1 MERFVTGKPAKSDAA
16 LRTQACAA
24 VKIPTR
30 GFPTLAGGMTALALI
45 AAGIVLAGA
54 PGMALAQS
62 QAQPGQAMTAQDAER
77 QLLEKT
83 NAATQALISNRL
95 DEAMRL
101 FDEIIATNARA
112 PQLMAAAHYH
122 RGIIYQK
129 RGAFNEAASD
139 YTTALWLDALPD
151 NMRARTHYN
160 RGTALDNL
168 GQQERA
174 KADFDAA
181 IALMPEMAPAY
192 NNRANVLRRMGEY
205 EAAIAD
211 YDTSIALGNPLPHL
225 PHYGRAAAR
234 EALGDI
240 EGARADLEQA
250 VSLAPDYAPARTAL
264 ADLPEAPSALTV
276 AAAPQAVT
284 AEPVASPP
292 VASTPVASRAE
303 TAVTPV
309 ETAMLPAPVTP
320 VQPLAAANDAPR
332 GPAVPGQV
340 PTSGQLATEPRTPF
354 AQQPGMAARVARV
367 ATTAPES
374 GQQRVTTA
382 STAAVAAA
390 APVATPAAAPV
401 ATPAAATPAQVS
413 GRWTTTI
420 LPAGSNQAIRLDD
433 AGPALALKANE
444 ETQLAA
450 MATPVTAPAAA
461 GMGLQPKKGLAF
473 PGVPAEAYR
482 SAAAEPSRQA
492 PVRQAPVR
500 QATSAGAG
508 SGYAVQLG
516 SFRSETEAEAAWQA
530 ATRRL
535 GTALQDRDHLVQRAD
550 IPGKGV
556 YYRLRVGPMSA
567 RTAASALCS
576 TLKSQGQDCYVSK
589 L

>member
-30 GFPTLAGGMTALALI
+30 GFPTLGCPTIAGGMTALALI

-62 QAQPGQAMTAQDAER
+62 QVQPGQAMTAQEAER

-83 NAATQALISNRL
+83 NAATQALINNRL

-139 YTTALWLDALPD
+139 YTTALWLVALPD

-168 GQQERA
+168 GQQDRA

-284 AEPVASPP
+284 AEPVAS
-292 VASTPVASRAE
+292 TPVASKAE

-309 ETAMLPAPVTP
+309 ETAMLPAPVAP
-320 VQPLAAANDAPR
+320 VQPLAATNDAPR

-340 PTSGQLATEPRTPF
+340 PTSGQLATAPRTPF
-354 AQQPGMAARVARV
+354 AQQPGMA

-382 STAAVAAA
+382 STAAAA
-390 APVATPAAAPV
+390 
-401 ATPAAATPAQVS
+401 AAATPAQVS

-482 SAAAEPSRQA
+482 SAAAEPARSA

-500 QATSAGAG
+500 QAASAGAG

-535 GTALQDRDHLVQRAD
+535 GPALQDRDHLVQRAD

>member
-1 MERFVTGKPAKSDAA
+1 MSAMERFVTGKPAKSDAA

-24 VKIPTR
+24 VKIPTRGFPTR

-62 QAQPGQAMTAQDAER
+62 QVQPGQAMTAQEAER
-77 QLLEKT
+77 QLIEKT
-83 NAATQALISNRL
+83 NAATQALINNRL

-168 GQQERA
+168 GQQDRA

-284 AEPVASPP
+284 AEPVAS
-292 VASTPVASRAE
+292 TPVASRAE

-354 AQQPGMAARVARV
+354 AQQPGMAA
-367 ATTAPES
+367 TTAPES

-382 STAAVAAA
+382 STAAAA
-390 APVATPAAAPV
+390 AAAPV

-482 SAAAEPSRQA
+482 SAAAEPARSA

-500 QATSAGAG
+500 QAASAGAG

-567 RTAASALCS
+567 KTAASALCS

>member
-1 MERFVTGKPAKSDAA
+1 
-16 LRTQACAA
+16 
-24 VKIPTR
+24 
-30 GFPTLAGGMTALALI
+30 MTALALI
-45 AAGIVLAGA
+45 AAGIVMAGA

-62 QAQPGQAMTAQDAER
+62 QVQPGQAMTAQEAER

-83 NAATQALISNRL
+83 NAATQALIDNRL

-168 GQQERA
+168 GQQDRA

-250 VSLAPDYAPARTAL
+250 VSLAPDYAPAQTAL

-284 AEPVASPP
+284 AEPVASRP
-292 VASTPVASRAE
+292 VASKAE

-320 VQPLAAANDAPR
+320 VKPLAAANDAPR
-332 GPAVPGQV
+332 GPAVPV
-340 PTSGQLATEPRTPF
+340 PGSGQLATAPRLPF
-354 AQQPGMAARVARV
+354 AQQPGMAA
-367 ATTAPES
+367 TTAPES
-374 GQQRVTTA
+374 GPQRVTTA
-382 STAAVAAA
+382 STAAAAA
-390 APVATPAAAPV
+390 ATPVATS
-401 ATPAAATPAQVS
+401 AAATPAQVS

-482 SAAAEPSRQA
+482 SAAAEPARSA

-500 QATSAGAG
+500 QSASAGAG

-535 GTALQDRDHLVQRAD
+535 GPALQDRDHLVQRAD
-550 IPGKGV
+550 IPGKGI

>member
-1 MERFVTGKPAKSDAA
+1 MERFVTGKLAKSDAA
-16 LRTQACAA
+16 LRT
-24 VKIPTR
+24 R
-30 GFPTLAGGMTALALI
+30 GFPTLANMMTALGLM
-45 AAGIVLAGA
+45 AAGVVLTGA

-62 QAQPGQAMTAQDAER
+62 QVQAQPGQAMTAQDAER

-83 NAATQALISNRL
+83 NAATQALIDNRL

-168 GQQERA
+168 GQQDRA

-250 VSLAPDYAPARTAL
+250 VSLAPDYAPAQTAL

-276 AAAPQAVT
+276 AATPQAVT
-284 AEPVASPP
+284 AEPVAIPP

-320 VQPLAAANDAPR
+320 VKPLAAANDAPR

-340 PTSGQLATEPRTPF
+340 PTSGQLATAPRMPF
-354 AQQPGMAARVARV
+354 AQQPGVA

-382 STAAVAAA
+382 ST
-390 APVATPAAAPV
+390 
-401 ATPAAATPAQVS
+401 AAATPAQVS

-450 MATPVTAPAAA
+450 MASPVTAPAAA
-461 GMGLQPKKGLAF
+461 SMGLQPKKGLAF

-482 SAAAEPSRQA
+482 SAAAEPARSA

-567 RTAASALCS
+567 KTAASALCS

>member
-24 VKIPTR
+24 IKIPTR
-30 GFPTLAGGMTALALI
+30 GFPTLGFPTIAGGMTALALI
-45 AAGIVLAGA
+45 AAGIVMAGA

-62 QAQPGQAMTAQDAER
+62 QVQPGQAMTAQEAER

-83 NAATQALISNRL
+83 NAATQALINNRL

-168 GQQERA
+168 GQQDRA

-181 IALMPEMAPAY
+181 ITLMPEMAPAY

-250 VSLAPDYAPARTAL
+250 VSLAPDYAPAQTAL
-264 ADLPEAPSALTV
+264 ADLPKAPSSLTA

-284 AEPVASPP
+284 AEP

-320 VQPLAAANDAPR
+320 VKPLASANDAPR
-332 GPAVPGQV
+332 GPAVPGQL
-340 PTSGQLATEPRTPF
+340 PTSGQLATALRMPF
-354 AQQPGMAARVARV
+354 AQQPGMAAS
-367 ATTAPES
+367 TAPES

-382 STAAVAAA
+382 STAAAAA
-390 APVATPAAAPV
+390 ATPAA
-401 ATPAAATPAQVS
+401 TSAAATPAQVS

-450 MATPVTAPAAA
+450 MATPVTAPATA

-482 SAAAEPSRQA
+482 SAAAEPTRQA

-500 QATSAGAG
+500 QSASAGAG

-530 ATRRL
+530 AMRRL

>member
-30 GFPTLAGGMTALALI
+30 GFPTLGCPTIAGGMTALALI

-62 QAQPGQAMTAQDAER
+62 QVQPGQAMTAQEAER

-83 NAATQALISNRL
+83 NAATQALINNRL

-168 GQQERA
+168 GQQDRA

-284 AEPVASPP
+284 AEPVAS
-292 VASTPVASRAE
+292 TPVASKAE

-309 ETAMLPAPVTP
+309 ETTMLPAPVAP
-320 VQPLAAANDAPR
+320 VQPLAATNDAPR

-340 PTSGQLATEPRTPF
+340 PTSGQLATAPRTPF
-354 AQQPGMAARVARV
+354 AQQPGMA

-382 STAAVAAA
+382 STAAAA
-390 APVATPAAAPV
+390 
-401 ATPAAATPAQVS
+401 AAATPAQVS

-482 SAAAEPSRQA
+482 SAAAEPARSA

-500 QATSAGAG
+500 QAASAGAG

-535 GTALQDRDHLVQRAD
+535 GPALQDRDHLVQRAD

>member
-30 GFPTLAGGMTALALI
+30 GFPTLGFPTIAGGMTALALI
-45 AAGIVLAGA
+45 AAGIVMAGA

-62 QAQPGQAMTAQDAER
+62 QVQPGQAMTAQEAER

-83 NAATQALISNRL
+83 NAATQALIDNRL

-168 GQQERA
+168 GQQDRA

-250 VSLAPDYAPARTAL
+250 VSLAPDYAPAQTAL
-264 ADLPEAPSALTV
+264 ADLPKAPSALTV

-284 AEPVASPP
+284 AELVASIPVASK
-292 VASTPVASRAE
+292 AE

-340 PTSGQLATEPRTPF
+340 PTSGQLATAPRLPF
-354 AQQPGMAARVARV
+354 AQQPGMAAS
-367 ATTAPES
+367 TAPES

-382 STAAVAAA
+382 ST
-390 APVATPAAAPV
+390 
-401 ATPAAATPAQVS
+401 AAATPAQVS

-482 SAAAEPSRQA
+482 SAAAEPTRSA

-500 QATSAGAG
+500 QAASAGAG

-535 GTALQDRDHLVQRAD
+535 GPALQDRDHLVQRAD
-550 IPGKGV
+550 IPGKGI

-567 RTAASALCS
+567 KTAASALCS

>member
-30 GFPTLAGGMTALALI
+30 GFPTLGFPTIAGGMTALALI
-45 AAGIVLAGA
+45 AAGIVMAGA

-62 QAQPGQAMTAQDAER
+62 QVQPGQAMTAQDAER

-83 NAATQALISNRL
+83 NAATQALINNRL

-168 GQQERA
+168 GQQDRA

-225 PHYGRAAAR
+225 PHYGRAGAR

-250 VSLAPDYAPARTAL
+250 VSLAPDYAPAQTAL

-292 VASTPVASRAE
+292 VASKAE

-320 VQPLAAANDAPR
+320 VQLLAAANDAPR

-340 PTSGQLATEPRTPF
+340 PTSGQLATAPRTPTPF
-354 AQQPGMAARVARV
+354 AQQPGMA

-382 STAAVAAA
+382 STAAAAA
-390 APVATPAAAPV
+390 ATPMATPAA
-401 ATPAAATPAQVS
+401 TTPAQVS

-450 MATPVTAPAAA
+450 MASPVTAPAAA

-482 SAAAEPSRQA
+482 SAAAEPARQA
-492 PVRQAPVR
+492 SVRQAKS
-500 QATSAGAG
+500 TIAG

-535 GTALQDRDHLVQRAD
+535 GPALQDRDHLVQRAD

-567 RTAASALCS
+567 KTAASALCS

>member
-24 VKIPTR
+24 VKIPTL

-45 AAGIVLAGA
+45 AAGIVMAGA

-62 QAQPGQAMTAQDAER
+62 QVQPGQAMTAQEAER

-83 NAATQALISNRL
+83 NAATQALIDNRL

-168 GQQERA
+168 GQQDRA

-340 PTSGQLATEPRTPF
+340 PTSGQLATAPRTPF
-354 AQQPGMAARVARV
+354 AQQPGMAARV

-382 STAAVAAA
+382 STAA
-390 APVATPAAAPV
+390 T
-401 ATPAAATPAQVS
+401 TPAQVG

-482 SAAAEPSRQA
+482 SAAAEPTRQA

-500 QATSAGAG
+500 QAASAGAG

-535 GTALQDRDHLVQRAD
+535 GPALQDRDHLVQRAD
-550 IPGKGV
+550 IPGKGI

>member
-62 QAQPGQAMTAQDAER
+62 QVQAQPGQAMTAQDAER

-168 GQQERA
+168 GQQDRA

-264 ADLPEAPSALTV
+264 ADLPEGPSALTV

-332 GPAVPGQV
+332 GPAVPV
-340 PTSGQLATEPRTPF
+340 PGSGQLATAPRLPF
-354 AQQPGMAARVARV
+354 AQQPGMAA
-367 ATTAPES
+367 TTRPEN
-374 GQQRVTTA
+374 GQRRVTTA
-382 STAAVAAA
+382 STAAS
-390 APVATPAAAPV
+390 AP
-401 ATPAAATPAQVS
+401 AATPAQVS

-482 SAAAEPSRQA
+482 SAAAEPTRQA

-516 SFRSETEAEAAWQA
+516 SFRSEAEAEAAWQA

-550 IPGKGV
+550 IPGKGI

>member
-16 LRTQACAA
+16 LRTQGCAA

-30 GFPTLAGGMTALALI
+30 GFPTRGFPTLADGMTALALI
-45 AAGIVLAGA
+45 AASIVLAGA

-62 QAQPGQAMTAQDAER
+62 QAQAQPQSQTRAGQAMTAQDAER

-83 NAATQALISNRL
+83 NSATRALIDNRL
-95 DEAMRL
+95 DEAKRL
-101 FDEIIATNARA
+101 FDEIIATNAQA

-250 VSLAPDYAPARTAL
+250 VSLAPDYAPAQAAL

-276 AAAPQAVT
+276 AAAPQAVAKEPVT
-284 AEPVASPP
+284 AEP

-320 VQPLAAANDAPR
+320 DQPPAAANDAAR
-332 GPAVPGQV
+332 GPAVPGQS
-340 PTSGQLATEPRTPF
+340 PTSGQLA
-354 AQQPGMAARVARV
+354 A
-367 ATTAPES
+367 APES
-374 GQQRVTTA
+374 EQQRVTTA
-382 STAAVAAA
+382 STASAAA
-390 APVATPAAAPV
+390 AATP
-401 ATPAAATPAQVS
+401 AATPAQVS

-450 MATPVTAPAAA
+450 MASPMAAPVA

-473 PGVPAEAYR
+473 PGVPAETYR
-482 SAAAEPSRQA
+482 SAAAEPARQA
-492 PVRQAPVR
+492 PVRQAPAR
-500 QATSAGAG
+500 QTTSAGAG

-530 ATRRL
+530 ATRQL
-535 GTALQDRDHLVQRAD
+535 GTALRDRDHMVQRAD

>member
-30 GFPTLAGGMTALALI
+30 GFPTLGCPTIAGGMTALALI

-62 QAQPGQAMTAQDAER
+62 QVQPGQAMTAQEAER

-83 NAATQALISNRL
+83 NAATQALINNRL

-168 GQQERA
+168 GQQDRA

-284 AEPVASPP
+284 AEPVAS
-292 VASTPVASRAE
+292 TPVASKAE

-309 ETAMLPAPVTP
+309 ETAMLPAPVAP
-320 VQPLAAANDAPR
+320 VQPLAATNDAPR

-340 PTSGQLATEPRTPF
+340 PTSGQLATAPRTPF
-354 AQQPGMAARVARV
+354 AQQPGMA

-382 STAAVAAA
+382 STAAAA
-390 APVATPAAAPV
+390 
-401 ATPAAATPAQVS
+401 AAATPAQVS

-482 SAAAEPSRQA
+482 SAAAEPARSA

-500 QATSAGAG
+500 QAASAGAG

-535 GTALQDRDHLVQRAD
+535 GPALQDRDHLVQRAD

>member
-24 VKIPTR
+24 VKIPTL
-30 GFPTLAGGMTALALI
+30 GFPTIAGGMTALALI

-62 QAQPGQAMTAQDAER
+62 QVQPGQAMTAQDAER

-168 GQQERA
+168 GQQDRA

-250 VSLAPDYAPARTAL
+250 VSLAPDYAPAQTAL

-292 VASTPVASRAE
+292 VASKAE

-340 PTSGQLATEPRTPF
+340 PTSGQLAS
-354 AQQPGMAARVARV
+354 
-367 ATTAPES
+367 APES

-382 STAAVAAA
+382 STAAAAA
-390 APVATPAAAPV
+390 ATPMATS
-401 ATPAAATPAQVS
+401 AAATPAQVS

-420 LPAGSNQAIRLDD
+420 LPAGSNEAIRLDD

-482 SAAAEPSRQA
+482 SAAAEPARQA

-500 QATSAGAG
+500 QAKSAGTG

-567 RTAASALCS
+567 KTAASALCS